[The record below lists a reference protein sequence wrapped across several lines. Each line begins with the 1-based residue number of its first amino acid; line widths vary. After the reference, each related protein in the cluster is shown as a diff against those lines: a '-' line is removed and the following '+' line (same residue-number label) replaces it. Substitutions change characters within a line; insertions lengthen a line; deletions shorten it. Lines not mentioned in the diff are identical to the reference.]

1 MQTEKLAGGQPGP
14 GRPPAARRGLWFLRV
29 ITVVLLSLLVA
40 RLWALQVLASD
51 HYQALARADSVRAVV
66 LPATRGLILDRN
78 GKVVVA
84 NQTSWSV
91 LIDPAE
97 AGPRESLTLNRL
109 ARLLGTTRARLDQRL
124 RSSTSSPFAIPV
136 AENVPF
142 KALFYLAEHAD
153 RFPGTSP
160 VPTAVRSYPDGTAAA
175 QVLGYVGPVSADEL
189 KQPAYRGVLPG
200 DDVGQ
205 AGIEQAYDQ
214 VLRGHD
220 GLERLEVNAQGRVV
234 RVLSVTQPTPGE
246 NLRMTIDIGLQ
257 RQVDGDLARQI
268 SGLQHSTDPRT
279 GGRFP
284 APSGAAVVLD
294 PRDGSVLAMASYP
307 TYNPKVW
314 VGGISDATYR
324 RLADP
329 EQHEPLLN
337 RAIAGLYA
345 PGSTFKL
352 VTATAALDD
361 GLINQGTVIDDP
373 GSFTI
378 PGCVG
383 RCSFHND
390 SNEALGPLDVQ
401 RAITASDDV
410 FFYQLGYDFWTQRG
424 HYGPE
429 PIQSMAKQYGLGEAS
444 GIALPGEAAGRIDSP
459 TVRQTLH
466 RLAPQAFPNTG
477 WYPGDNV
484 ELSFGQGG
492 TVVTPL
498 QLANAYATFAN
509 GGTRYRP
516 RLAVDAAQPGRPTT
530 RFAPSVAAHVPLPAS
545 SQGPILQGLVG
556 AVRDPG
562 GTATGTFQGFPF
574 GTLSVAGK
582 TGTASATNREPAAWF
597 ACFAPANGSHY
608 AMAVT
613 IDQAG
618 YGAAAAAPVAKQALG
633 YLASH
638 PIH

>member
-1 MQTEKLAGGQPGP
+1 MGTGGLHRGLTGP
-14 GRPPAARRGLWFLRV
+14 GRPPVARRGLWFLV
-29 ITVVLLSLLVA
+29 VLTVVLLSLLVT
-40 RLWALQVLASD
+40 RLWALQVLASG
-51 HYQALARADSVRAVV
+51 HYQALARADSVRLVV
-66 LPATRGLILDRN
+66 LPPTRGLILDRS

-91 LIDPAE
+91 LLDPTV
-97 AGPRESLTLNRL
+97 AGARESATLNRL
-109 ARLLGTTRARLDQRL
+109 ARLLGTTRAKLDQRL
-124 RSSTSSPFAIPV
+124 RTSTSSPFAIPV
-136 AENVPF
+136 AENAPAR
-142 KALFYLAEHAD
+142 ALFYLAEHAE
-153 RFPGTSP
+153 RFPGISTE
-160 VPTAVRSYPDGTAAA
+160 PTAVRSYPYGSAAA

-189 KQPAYRGVLPG
+189 KQPAYRGVLAG
-200 DDVGQ
+200 DNVGQ

-220 GLERLEVNAQGRVV
+220 GLERLEVNAQGKVV
-234 RVLSVTQPTPGE
+234 RLLSVTQPTPGE
-246 NLRMTIDIGLQ
+246 NLRMTLDIGLQ
-257 RQVDGDLARQI
+257 RQLDGHLAKQI
-268 SGLQHSTDPRT
+268 TGLQHSTDPRT
-279 GGRFP
+279 GARFP

-294 PRDGSVLAMASYP
+294 PRDGSVLAMSSYP
-307 TYNPKVW
+307 TYNPRIW
-314 VGGISDATYR
+314 VGGVSDATYR
-324 RLADP
+324 KLTDP
-329 EQHEPLLN
+329 HQHQPLLN

-361 GLINQGTVIDDP
+361 GLINQGTVVNDP

-390 SNEALGPLDVQ
+390 SKEALGPLDVR

-410 FFYQLGYDFWTQRG
+410 FFYQLGYDFWTRRG

-429 PIQSMAKQYGLGEAS
+429 PIQSMAQRYGLGEET
-444 GIALPGEAAGRIDSP
+444 GIALPGEAAGRVDSP
-459 TVRQTLH
+459 TVRQALH

-477 WYPGDNV
+477 WYPGDNL
-484 ELSFGQGG
+484 ELAFGQGG

-509 GGTRYRP
+509 GGTRYHP
-516 RLAVDAAQPGRPTT
+516 RLVVDAAQAGQPTT
-530 RFAPSVAAHVPLPAS
+530 RFSPSVAAHVALPGS
-545 SQGPILQGLVG
+545 SRDPILQGLVG
-556 AVRDPG
+556 AVRDPR
-562 GTATGTFQGFPF
+562 GTATGAFQGFPF

-582 TGTASATNREPAAWF
+582 TGTASAINREPAAWF
-597 ACFAPANGSHY
+597 ACFAPASGSHY

-618 YGAAAAAPVAKQALG
+618 YGAAAAAPVARQALS
-633 YLASH
+633 YLTTH

>member
-1 MQTEKLAGGQPGP
+1 MRTARLDGGQAGP
-14 GRPPAARRGLWFLRV
+14 GRPPGARRGLRLLEA
-29 ITVVLLSLLVA
+29 ITVVLLSLLVT
-40 RLWALQVLASD
+40 RLWALQVLASG
-51 HYQALARADSVRAVV
+51 HYQALAREDSIRQVV

-78 GKVVVA
+78 GKVVVG
-84 NQTSWSV
+84 NQASWSV
-91 LIDPAE
+91 LLDPLV
-97 AGPRESLTLNRL
+97 AGSREGATLDRL
-109 ARLLGTTRARLDQRL
+109 ARLLGTTRAKLDQRV

-136 AENVPF
+136 AENVPPR
-142 KALFYLAEHAD
+142 ALFYLAEHAD
-153 RFPGTSP
+153 RFPGISTE
-160 VPTAVRSYPDGTAAA
+160 PTAVRGYPYGTAAA
-175 QVLGYVGPVSADEL
+175 QLLGYVGPVSAEEL
-189 KQPAYRGVLPG
+189 RQSAYRGVLPG

-220 GLERLEVNAQGRVV
+220 GLERLEVDAEGKVV
-234 RVLSVTQPTPGE
+234 RVLGVTQPTPGE

-257 RQVDGDLARQI
+257 RQLDGDLARQI
-268 SGLQHSTDPRT
+268 SGLQRSTDPRT
-279 GGRFP
+279 GARFP

-294 PRDGSVLAMASYP
+294 PRDGSVLAMSSYP
-307 TYNPKVW
+307 TYDPKVW

-324 RLADP
+324 KLTDP
-329 EQHEPLLN
+329 SRHQPLLN

-361 GLINQGTVIDDP
+361 GLIDQRTIINDP

-390 SNEALGPLDVQ
+390 SHEALGRLDVR

-410 FFYQLGYDFWTQRG
+410 FFYQLGYDFWTRERR
-424 HYGPE
+424 YGPQ
-429 PIQSMAKQYGLGEAS
+429 PIQSMARQYGLGQAT
-444 GIALPGEAAGRIDSP
+444 GVALPGEAAGRVDSP
-459 TVRQTLH
+459 TVRQALH

-484 ELSFGQGG
+484 ELAFGQGG

-498 QLANAYATFAN
+498 QLADAYATFAN
-509 GGTRYRP
+509 GGTRWHP
-516 RLAVDAAQPGRPTT
+516 RLAIDAAQPGRPTT
-530 RFAPSVAAHVPLPAS
+530 RFAPSVAAHVPLPGS
-545 SQGPILQGLVG
+545 SQQPILDGLVG

-582 TGTASATNREPAAWF
+582 TGTASAVNREPAAWF
-597 ACFAPANGSHY
+597 ACFAPASGSRY
-608 AMAVT
+608 TMAVT

-618 YGAAAAAPVAKQALG
+618 YGASAAAPVARQALTW
-633 YLASH
+633 LASH
-638 PIH
+638 PIR

>member
-1 MQTEKLAGGQPGP
+1 MRTARLDGGQAGP
-14 GRPPAARRGLWFLRV
+14 GRPPGARRGLRLLKV
-29 ITVVLLSLLVA
+29 ITFVLLSLLVT
-40 RLWALQVLASD
+40 RLWALQVLASG
-51 HYQALARADSVRAVV
+51 HPQALAREDFVREVV

-91 LIDPAE
+91 LLDPLE
-97 AGPRESLTLNRL
+97 AGAREDATLDRL
-109 ARLLGTTRARLDQRL
+109 ARLLGTTRAKLDQRV
-124 RSSTSSPFAIPV
+124 RSSTGSPFAIPV
-136 AENVPF
+136 AENVPSH
-142 KALFYLAEHAD
+142 ALFYLAEHAD
-153 RFPGTSP
+153 QFPGISTE
-160 VPTAVRSYPDGTAAA
+160 PTVVRSYPYGSAAA
-175 QVLGYVGPVSADEL
+175 QLLGYVGPVSAEEL
-189 KQPAYRGVLPG
+189 RQPAYRGVLPG

-220 GLERLEVNAQGRVV
+220 GLERLEVDAEGKVV
-234 RVLSVTQPTPGE
+234 RVLGVTQPTPGE

-257 RQVDGDLARQI
+257 QQLDRDLARQI
-268 SGLQHSTDPRT
+268 TGLQHSTDPRT
-279 GGRFP
+279 GARFP

-294 PRDGSVLAMASYP
+294 PRDGSVLAMSSYP
-307 TYNPKVW
+307 TYDPKVW
-314 VGGISDATYR
+314 VGGISDAAYR
-324 RLADP
+324 KLTDP
-329 EQHEPLLN
+329 SRHQPLLN

-352 VTATAALDD
+352 VTATTALDD
-361 GLINQGTVIDDP
+361 GLIGQGTIINDP

-390 SNEALGPLDVQ
+390 SHEALGPLDVR

-410 FFYQLGYDFWTQRG
+410 FFYQLGYDFWTQQRR
-424 HYGPE
+424 YGPQ
-429 PIQSMAKQYGLGEAS
+429 PIQSMARQYGLGQAT
-444 GIALPGEAAGRIDSP
+444 GIALPGEAAGRVDSP
-459 TVRQTLH
+459 TVRQALH

-484 ELSFGQGG
+484 ELAFGQGG

-498 QLANAYATFAN
+498 QLAGAYATFAN
-509 GGTRYRP
+509 GGTRWRP
-516 RLAVDAAQPGRPTT
+516 RLAIDAAQPGRPTT
-530 RFAPSVAAHVPLPAS
+530 RFAPSAAAHVPLPGS
-545 SQGPILQGLVG
+545 SHEPILEGLVG
-556 AVRDPG
+556 VVRDPG

-574 GTLSVAGK
+574 GALSVAGK
-582 TGTASATNREPAAWF
+582 TGTASAIGREPAAWF
-597 ACFAPANGSHY
+597 ACFAPASGSHY

-618 YGAAAAAPVAKQALG
+618 YGASAAAPVARQALTWR
-633 YLASH
+633 ASH
-638 PIH
+638 PIR

>member
-1 MQTEKLAGGQPGP
+1 MRTARLNGGQAGP
-14 GRPPAARRGLWFLRV
+14 GRPPGARRGLRLLEA
-29 ITVVLLSLLVA
+29 ITVVLLSLLIT
-40 RLWALQVLASD
+40 RLWALQVLASG
-51 HYQALARADSVRAVV
+51 HYQALARKDSIREVV
-66 LPATRGLILDRN
+66 LPATRGLVLDRN
-78 GKVVVA
+78 GKVVVG
-84 NQTSWSV
+84 NQASWSV
-91 LIDPAE
+91 LLDPLV
-97 AGPRESLTLNRL
+97 AGSQEGATLDRL
-109 ARLLGTTRARLDQRL
+109 ARLLGTTRAKLDQRVH
-124 RSSTSSPFAIPV
+124 SSTSSPFAIAV
-136 AENVPF
+136 AENVPSR
-142 KALFYLAEHAD
+142 ALFYLAEHAD
-153 RFPGTSP
+153 RFPGLSTE
-160 VPTAVRSYPDGTAAA
+160 PTAVRGYPYGTAAA
-175 QVLGYVGPVSADEL
+175 QLLGYVGPVSAEEL

-220 GLERLEVNAQGRVV
+220 GLERLEVNAEGKVV
-234 RVLSVTQPTPGE
+234 RVLGVSQPTPGE

-257 RQVDGDLARQI
+257 RQLDSDLASQI

-279 GGRFP
+279 GARFP

-294 PRDGSVLAMASYP
+294 PRDGSVLAMSSYP
-307 TYNPKVW
+307 SYDPKVW
-314 VGGISDATYR
+314 VGGISDANYR
-324 RLADP
+324 KLTDP
-329 EQHEPLLN
+329 SRHQPLLN

-361 GLINQGTVIDDP
+361 GLIDQRTIINDP

-378 PGCVG
+378 PGCIG

-390 SNEALGPLDVQ
+390 SHEALGRLDVR

-410 FFYQLGYDFWTQRG
+410 FFYQLGYDFWTGQRR
-424 HYGPE
+424 YGPQ
-429 PIQSMAKQYGLGEAS
+429 PIQSMAGQYGLGQPT
-444 GIALPGEAAGRIDSP
+444 GIALPGEATGRVDSP
-459 TVRQTLH
+459 TVRQALH

-498 QLANAYATFAN
+498 QLAGAYATFAN
-509 GGTRYRP
+509 GGTRWHP
-516 RLAVDAAQPGRPTT
+516 RLAIDAAQPGQPTT
-530 RFAPSVAAHVPLPAS
+530 RFAPSVAAHVSLPGS
-545 SQGPILQGLVG
+545 SQQPILDGLVG

-582 TGTASATNREPAAWF
+582 TGTASAINREPAAWF
-597 ACFAPANGSHY
+597 ACFAPASGSHY

-618 YGAAAAAPVAKQALG
+618 YGASAAAPVARQALTW
-633 YLASH
+633 LASH
-638 PIH
+638 PIR